1 MQDPDSFV
9 VKVYWQQGGTVVG
22 TIQEVR
28 TGRTIPYRTK
38 DELWSALRGSPSSSV
53 DVKPPRQRQ
62 TSSTETK
69 NPSNPN
75 QPSGSRENENT
86 D

>member
-1 MQDPDSFV
+1 MQEPDSFV
-9 VKVYWQQGGTVVG
+9 VKVYRQQGGTVIG
-22 TIQEVR
+22 TVQEVR

-38 DELWSALRGSPSSSV
+38 DELWSALRGSSSPSG
-53 DVKPPRQRQ
+53 DVKRSRQRQ
-62 TSSTETK
+62 TSSKETK

-75 QPSGSRENENT
+75 QHSGSHDNENT